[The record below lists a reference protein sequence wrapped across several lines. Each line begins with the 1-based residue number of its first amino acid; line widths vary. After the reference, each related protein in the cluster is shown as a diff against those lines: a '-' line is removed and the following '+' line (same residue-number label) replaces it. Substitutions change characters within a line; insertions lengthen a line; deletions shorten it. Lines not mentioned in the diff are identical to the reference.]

1 MRPNK
6 KRGMTLVELLIA
18 SLLGLLVAS
27 ALLVMVQ
34 TTYTAQ
40 DTLFGQNVTYARIRQ
55 AVDRLA
61 DNIRTSQLYPTG
73 VAAGKALTNASIS
86 SLTCYTDSSG
96 TNKIQLF
103 LDTSSSPYS
112 LSKTLISSTD
122 STTYDVVNNVQDLQF
137 TYYVQSNSTFA
148 SSTSAWPTTANPNQP
163 TNAELP
169 NVGAVKISVT
179 VNVDGF
185 SRTLTTLVRMRNSPY
200 KTRN

>member
-1 MRPNK
+1 MKANK
-6 KRGMTLVELLIA
+6 KRGMTLVELLVA
-18 SLLGLLVAS
+18 SMLGLLVAS

-61 DNIRTSQLYPTG
+61 DNIRTSQLNPPG
-73 VAAGKALTNASIS
+73 NAAGIALTSASIS
-86 SLTCYTDSSG
+86 SLTCYTDTSG

-103 LDTSSSPYS
+103 LDTSASPSS

-148 SSTSAWPTTANPNQP
+148 SSTSAWPTTTNPNQP
-163 TNAELP
+163 TTAELP
-169 NVGAVKISVT
+169 NIGAVKISVT

-185 SRTLTTLVRMRNSPY
+185 SRTLTTMVRMRNSPY